1 MRDVTPRAT
10 GEVVVVPMDVPQSAI
25 AFAQP
30 GLRRDHPDFYAAYV
44 LNHIL
49 GGGGFTSRLYREARE
64 KRGLAYSI
72 YSSLV
77 PMDHAG
83 MMWGGAATRNARVAE
98 TLDVVRAEWRRLA
111 AGDLEDR
118 ELADAKAYLTGSY
131 PLRFT
136 SNRRIARMLVS
147 LQLDGLGRDYLEK
160 RNSLIE
166 GVGRTDVVRVAR
178 ELLAPESLTVV
189 VVGRPEGLRGASSP

>member
-1 MRDVTPRAT
+1 MV
-10 GEVVVVPMDVPQSAI
+10 
-25 AFAQP
+25 
-30 GLRRDHPDFYAAYV
+30 
-44 LNHIL
+44 
-49 GGGGFTSRLYREARE
+49 
-64 KRGLAYSI
+64 
-72 YSSLV
+72 
-77 PMDHAG
+77 
-83 MMWGGAATRNARVAE
+83 WGGAATRNARVAE

-147 LQLDGLGRDYLEK
+147 LQLDGLGRDYLEN

-166 GVGRTDVVRVAR
+166 GSAGPT
-178 ELLAPESLTVV
+178 
-189 VVGRPEGLRGASSP
+189 SSGPPGNCSHPSP